1 MTPCPT
7 KKDIYKYNLF
17 ICSGDDVE
25 KPIITPPM
33 VKEDMTDK
41 MTIANTD
48 PMLITL
54 FMIFSLHYI
63 LNLEITSSVF
73 DIEKMIYI
81 CIEMYY
87 YENKSCFDY

>member
-7 KKDIYKYNLF
+7 KKEIYKYNLF
-17 ICSGDDVE
+17 ICSGEDAE
-25 KPIITPPM
+25 KPIITPPT

-54 FMIFSLHYI
+54 FMIFSLQSIH
-63 LNLEITSSVF
+63 NLEITSSAF

-81 CIEMYY
+81 GLTLNN

>member
-1 MTPCPT
+1 MIPCPT
-7 KKDIYKYNLF
+7 KKEMYKYNLF
-17 ICSGDDVE
+17 ICSEEDAE

-41 MTIANTD
+41 MTIAKTD
-48 PMLITL
+48 PMFITG
-54 FMIFSLHYI
+54 FMIFSLQSI
-63 LNLEITSSVF
+63 LNLEITSSAF

-81 CIEMYY
+81 GIEMYY